1 MKICDLPYE
10 FALSVIMSDQLHID
24 NNYHQN
30 PSNERIERMRER
42 IEEDN
47 LSVQPFVVSLRDNK
61 YYIIQDVDVKLALDM
76 INGEKSYPVF
86 CYVCNTESYAEEVGI
101 STKIYNYRYDA
112 SKRKIERIKNEYKKI
127 HSNA

>member
-24 NNYHQN
+24 YNYHQN
-30 PSNERIERMRER
+30 PSSERIERMRER

-76 INGEKSYPVF
+76 INGEKLIQCFAMSAIQ
-86 CYVCNTESYAEEVGI
+86 NHMQ
-101 STKIYNYRYDA
+101 
-112 SKRKIERIKNEYKKI
+112 KKSGFPLKFI
-127 HSNA
+127 TIDMMLQNVK